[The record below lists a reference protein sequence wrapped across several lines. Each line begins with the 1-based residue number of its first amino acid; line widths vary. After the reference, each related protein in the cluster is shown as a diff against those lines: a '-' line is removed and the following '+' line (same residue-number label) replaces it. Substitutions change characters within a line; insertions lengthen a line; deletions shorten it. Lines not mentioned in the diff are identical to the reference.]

1 MISKLLVKKGFCK
14 LQCLHFWLY
23 FILFWCPNAL
33 ICVVFIVFYLLW
45 NFILYNKKMRVINHN
60 LIRIVLHFFYCT
72 IIVSKLLNL
81 IVSLFLIY
89 HIEKSI
95 KFIHFLIN
103 NVWEEKIDILTFFYT
118 YFTRS
123 NFLIVNSVINE
134 V

>member
-1 MISKLLVKKGFCK
+1 MAKYSIYCSKKIVEIVLTEVFVNKIFDFKGFCK

-45 NFILYNKKMRVINHN
+45 NFILYNKKLRVINHN

-81 IVSLFLIY
+81 IVRFLIY
-89 HIEKSI
+89 HIEK
-95 KFIHFLIN
+95 KH
-103 NVWEEKIDILTFFYT
+103 KIYT
-118 YFTRS
+118 LFDKYCLSGKNR
-123 NFLIVNSVINE
+123 
-134 V
+134 